1 MESKM
6 GAIKANLE
14 RVTRDVNDLAK
25 IITPHE
31 IGFTRISFSKEDR
44 RARKH
49 VARLMEEEANLTISI
64 DDAGNLIGRRQGKRK
79 APSIVIGS
87 HIDTVRGG
95 GRFDGTAGVVAGLE
109 IARLFKEKHI
119 ETIHPIEVVIF
130 LAEEPSPFGISTI
143 GSRGMAGKLSED
155 LLGSLKD
162 DEGRNLGKAIEMMG
176 GNPAKIIEAKRSSN
190 DIRVFLEL
198 HVEQG
203 PILFSK
209 KIPMGVV
216 TGICGIHRGKVEVM
230 GKCDHSGTTPM
241 EVRNDALTA
250 ASEVIL
256 ALEKI
261 CRQLD
266 EVVGTIG
273 RIEIFPNSSNVVPGN
288 VTLIME
294 VRSLVDSMAMEA
306 VSLFRKALK
315 KIEEERGTIIQFE
328 SEISSNPVVFN
339 SKMVKLIVGA
349 CKRCHISYQ
358 EMSSG
363 AGHDA
368 SHMASMAPT
377 GMIFIPSKDGKS
389 HCPEEWSKF
398 EHICL
403 GAEVLAETILM
414 IDREETV

>member
-1 MESKM
+1 ME
-6 GAIKANLE
+6 AIKANLE
-14 RVTRDVNDLAK
+14 RITRDVNDLAE

-44 RARKH
+44 RARNH
-49 VARLMEEEANLTISI
+49 VARLMEEEANLTIRI
-64 DDAGNLIGRRQGKRK
+64 DAAGNLIGRMAGTKK
-79 APSIVIGS
+79 APSIVLGS
-87 HIDTVRGG
+87 HLDTVRGG

-109 IARLFKEKHI
+109 IARLFKEKQI
-119 ETIHPIEVVIF
+119 ETFHPIEVVIF

-143 GSRGMAGKLSED
+143 GSRAMAGKLSED

-176 GNPAKIIEAKRSSN
+176 GNPEKIIEAKRSSD

-198 HVEQG
+198 HIEQG
-203 PILFSK
+203 PILFSN

-241 EVRNDALTA
+241 EARKDALTA
-250 ASEVIL
+250 ASEAIL
-256 ALEKI
+256 AFEKI

-273 RIEIFPNSSNVVPGN
+273 RIEVFPNSSNVVPGH
-288 VTLIME
+288 VALIME
-294 VRSLVDSMAMEA
+294 VRSLIDSVAMEA
-306 VSLFRKALK
+306 VLLFRKALK
-315 KIEEERGTIIQFE
+315 KIEKERGTVIRFE
-328 SEISSNPVVFN
+328 SEVSSNPVIFD
-339 SKMVKLIVGA
+339 SKMVELIAGA
-349 CKRCHISYQ
+349 CRRCNISYQ
-358 EMSSG
+358 EMTSG

-368 SHMASMAPT
+368 SHMASLAPT

-389 HCPEEWSKF
+389 HCPEEWSNF

-414 IDREETV
+414 IDRKETV